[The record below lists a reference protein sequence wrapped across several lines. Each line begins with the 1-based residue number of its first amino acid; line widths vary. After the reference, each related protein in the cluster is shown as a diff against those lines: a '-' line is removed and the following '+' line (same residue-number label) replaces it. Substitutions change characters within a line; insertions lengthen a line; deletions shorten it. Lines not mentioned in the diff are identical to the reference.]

1 MRQERLKHTRK
12 FFRAGRRYSLACM
25 RTTDPQDERFDVV
38 DEHDNVIGV
47 TTRGE
52 AHRNPALMHRSIGIL
67 VFVDG
72 KLLLQKRSLT
82 KDTYPGYWTCSV
94 AGHVDSGETYDQAA
108 VRELREELG
117 LQADAPLQALV
128 TQVIRYPHETERMRF
143 YRYDTTLQPTPDAV
157 EMSDV
162 RAVDPLQ
169 PLPKDMQPTP
179 CLLWILEY
187 LQRHSKDAA

>member
-1 MRQERLKHTRK
+1 MH
-12 FFRAGRRYSLACM
+12 
-25 RTTDPQDERFDVV
+25 TTDPQDERFDVV
-38 DEHDNVIGV
+38 DEHDNVIGI

-52 AHRNPALMHRSIGIL
+52 AHRNPTLVHRSISIL
-67 VFVDG
+67 VFRQG

-94 AGHVDSGETYDQAA
+94 AGHVDSGETYEAAA

-117 LQADAPLQALV
+117 LQARSPLETIT

-143 YRYDTTLQPTPDAV
+143 FAYHTNNAPTPN
-157 EMSDV
+157 ETEIMQL
-162 RAVDPLQ
+162 RLVDPAV
-169 PLPKDMQPTP
+169 PLPADMQPTP

-187 LQRHSKDAA
+187 LRKG